1 MDKCL
6 ICKTKDA
13 TKKNSHIIPSFLAS
27 VVSSYDHSYKRDKD
41 LLFKITPF
49 EEKTY
54 IGGLPDTKLES
65 VFDYSKLTDERIKD
79 QLSTNPVA
87 LDKVFCPLCEKKLSV
102 HLETP
107 YSESLFKGKKKEP
120 FVQLMFWASV
130 IWRASVTNDY
140 GFKLPKSI
148 EDLYQS
154 LLTDFL
160 ELKEENK
167 ETDSIS
173 KKLNFN
179 YRIIH
184 CPDYCKTN
192 GGSIYSEYNTELNI
206 LSFIIGDISICI
218 TFDKA
223 TIPEN
228 YSFFSLEKYFKVADN
243 NSGLSEESR
252 HIISI
257 ENFKAVMDEYVNFIK
272 KIKIRGSFKV
282 LDQMWSSSG
291 RPNLMPMRMKMKF
304 LEILY
309 DENEKIGERHTSER
323 KVDIFNYLINNV
335 LLWH

>member
-1 MDKCL
+1 MDKCY

-27 VVSSYDHSYKRDKD
+27 VVSSYDHRYKRDKD

-49 EEKTY
+49 EEKIY

-65 VFDYSKLTDERIKD
+65 VFDYSKLTEERIND
-79 QLSTNPVA
+79 HLSTNPVA

-107 YSESLFKGKKKEP
+107 YSESLFNGEKKEP
-120 FVQLMFWASV
+120 FVQLMFWVSV

-140 GFKLPKSI
+140 GFKLPNPI

-160 ELKEENK
+160 ELKEEKK
-167 ETDSIS
+167 EADSIS

-192 GGSIYSEYNTELNI
+192 GGSIYAEYDTELKI

-223 TIPEN
+223 EIPAN
-228 YSFFSLEKYFKVADN
+228 YTFFSLEKYFKEAVN
-243 NSGLSEESR
+243 NNGISEEAR
-252 HIISI
+252 HIIST
-257 ENFKAVMDEYVNFIK
+257 ENFKAVMDEYVKFIG
-272 KIKIRGSFKV
+272 KIKIRGSFSV
-282 LDQMWSSSG
+282 FDQMWTASG
-291 RPNLMPMRMKMKF
+291 RPNSMPIRMKIKF
-304 LEILY
+304 LEMLC
-309 DENEKIGERHTSER
+309 DENEKIGERHSNQR
-323 KVDIFNYLINNV
+323 KVDIFNYLIDNV
-335 LLWH
+335 LLWY

>member
-49 EEKTY
+49 EERIY

-65 VFDYSKLTDERIKD
+65 VFDYSKLTDERIND

-107 YSESLFKGKKKEP
+107 YSESLYNGKKKEP
-120 FVQLMFWASV
+120 FMQLIFWVSV
-130 IWRASVTNDY
+130 VWRASVTNDY
-140 GFKLPKSI
+140 GFKLQKTI

-160 ELKEENK
+160 ELKEEKK
-167 ETDSIS
+167 ETNSIS
-173 KKLNFN
+173 EKLNFN

-192 GGSIYSEYNTELNI
+192 GGSIYAEYNTELNI
-206 LSFIIGDISICI
+206 LSFFIGDVSICI
-218 TFDKA
+218 TFDKGE
-223 TIPEN
+223 IPDN
-228 YSFFSLEKYFKVADN
+228 YTFFSLEKHFKEAVN
-243 NSGLSEESR
+243 NNGISEEVR
-252 HIISI
+252 HIIST
-257 ENFKAVMDEYVNFIK
+257 ENFKNVMDEFVKFVK
-272 KIKIRGSFKV
+272 KIKIRSSFKL
-282 LDQMWSSSG
+282 LDQIWSSSG
-291 RPNLMPMRMKMKF
+291 RPNFMPIRMKMKF

-309 DENEKIGERHTSER
+309 DENEKIGERHSIER
-323 KVDIFNYLINNV
+323 KVNILNYLISNV